1 MSIEVKVSVEKGKS
15 RLFQVEKAELTLIEL
30 RKIMEK
36 KWAAVGSNFLFL
48 MDGSELDRD
57 FESQYK
63 LSQFKK
69 GDRIEVVISPQENS
83 DDKKKGDKDSKS
95 EAKGSKEEPENA
107 SKNQKSSQAQLK
119 PEEKPNWGEKA
130 PENDLIKDK
139 GSYESKN
146 KAYLNK
152 LDPAEKAQLLKML
165 NLPKALKLTLS
176 DGLMYVKKPGYKLSQ
191 AITENNFEHI
201 SPESI
206 DKNEVCFTSLEKKAY
221 EMLSHN
227 VKASLKLPIPQL
239 SAVFGLDVHHE
250 TTSETQTQSKRT
262 RLFMVAKRIL
272 PKTRVF
278 IDEENIQLTE
288 EFKNS
293 VAKADDIGKLSEVFN
308 KYGYFVPTAYTIG
321 GSIIVVKEENVSAND
336 QKTASSK
343 SFGLEVKAEFNKAG
357 VTADGSVG
365 YSNEKKHQSSE
376 TSVLSGSR
384 YSKNVKGGDTS
395 LENDPAK
402 WASSLTFDKWAIVE
416 YDDLKP
422 ITDFLPQDLKEKC
435 KKLLTPPPLNKLP
448 KAVAD
453 EMKKMAEC
461 AAWHAA
467 HKVQNKSDKQT
478 DALKA
483 RLDFN
488 THAVNVISE
497 LNQHG
502 IKLSPPLLED
512 IKDAAWN
519 IAWNSAHA
527 LLGKPEDGKKYE
539 SKFNQLCESIRNSNE
554 VTKDLAEHIIDMCRH
569 GAWHRANWQK
579 NEDTMFGDSKAKQR
593 ATYDIMMH
601 NDHYEKI
608 YS

>member
-1 MSIEVKVSVEKGKS
+1 
-15 RLFQVEKAELTLIEL
+15 
-30 RKIMEK
+30 MEK
-36 KWAAVGSNFLFL
+36 KWEAVGSNFLFL
-48 MDGSELDRD
+48 TDGDELDQEL
-57 FESQYK
+57 ESKYK
-63 LSQFKK
+63 LSKFKK
-69 GDRIEVVISPQENS
+69 DDHIEVVVRLQENS
-83 DDKKKGDKDSKS
+83 DDKKKTDKDSKS
-95 EAKGSKEEPENA
+95 EAKGSKEEPEKT
-107 SKNQKSSQAQLK
+107 STKQKSSQAQLK
-119 PEEKPNWGEKA
+119 PEEKPDWGGKP

-146 KAYLNK
+146 KAYIHDLS
-152 LDPAEKAQLLKML
+152 PAEKAQLLKMFK
-165 NLPKALKLTLS
+165 LPKALKLTLS
-176 DGLMYVKKPGYKLSQ
+176 KGLTAVDKPGYKLSQ
-191 AITENNFEHI
+191 AITEDDFETI

-221 EMLSHN
+221 EMVSDN
-227 VKASLKLPIPQL
+227 VKVSLKLPIPQL

-272 PKTRVF
+272 LRTRVF
-278 IDEENIQLTE
+278 IAEENIQLTE
-288 EFKNS
+288 EFQNS

-308 KYGYFVPTAYTIG
+308 KYGYFVPSAYTIG

-453 EMKKMAEC
+453 EMKKMAES
-461 AAWHAA
+461 AAWYAA
-467 HKVQNKSDKQT
+467 HKVQNKSDKQR
-478 DALKA
+478 DAVQEEINCK
-483 RLDFN
+483 N
-488 THAVNVISE
+488 HAENVIKE
-497 LNQHG
+497 LNGHEINLSQALVNN
-502 IKLSPPLLED
+502 IKEAALNYSWSTAHERFGKKED
-512 IKDAAWN
+512 IE
-519 IAWNSAHA
+519 
-527 LLGKPEDGKKYE
+527 KPRQKA
-539 SKFNQLCESIRNSNE
+539 NQLFESIKNSNE
-554 VTKDLAEHIIDMCRH
+554 LTEELAGHIVGMCTAA
-569 GAWHRANWQK
+569 AWHRANWNRGYK
-579 NEDTMFGDSKAKQR
+579 EDANKDTV
-593 ATYDIMMH
+593 YL
-601 NDHYEKI
+601 NDHYNHI